1 MIGLNA
7 RSTSAPHQYTVV
19 NRVSDKRATGDKH
32 EDRALDYLQS
42 RGLVLQSRNY
52 HSRHGEIDLI
62 MRDGETLV
70 FVEVRYRK
78 SNRFGGAVLSITPAK
93 QRKIALT
100 ALQYLQKHKKTE
112 SPCRFDAVAITDTNT
127 EWIKAAFDSPL

>member
-1 MIGLNA
+1 M
-7 RSTSAPHQYTVV
+7 T
-19 NRVSDKRATGDKH
+19 DKRATGDKH
-32 EDRALDYLQS
+32 EAIALKYLQS
-42 RGLVLQSRNY
+42 QGLALVDSNY

-62 MRDGETLV
+62 MRDNETLV

-78 SNRFGGAVLSITPAK
+78 TNNYGGAVLSITPAK

-112 SPCRFDAVAITDTNT
+112 SPCRFDAVAISEVETQ
-127 EWIKAAFDSPL
+127 WIKAAFDSPL